1 LKILSVSIGGAVLGI
16 TSCWRLGL
24 ALAACVPLLSIGN
37 YFKVRSIKGFA
48 TATRKAYEKSG
59 VVAAEVIENARTVYA
74 LRLENKF
81 LDRFVAEILVPEK
94 IGEKDGHVSGAGYGY
109 GECVQ
114 LLVFAFG
121 FWYGSQNIKN
131 GYCDPEQMF
140 LAIMCIINTALVIG
154 DTLHIFPDFQRA
166 LVNFFFS
173 FFLFFLFFLT
183 FLNLILTIIINKKRK
198 EQWQFMN

>member
-1 LKILSVSIGGAVLGI
+1 MKIISVIVGGAVLGI
-16 TSCWRLGL
+16 VNCWRLGL
-24 ALAACVPLLSIGN
+24 ALLACVPLLSLGN

-94 IGEKDGHVSGAGYGY
+94 IGKKDGQVSGAGFGY

-114 LLVFAFG
+114 LFAFAFG
-121 FWYGSQNIKN
+121 FWYGSQNIEDGFCN
-131 GYCDPEQMF
+131 IEQMF
-140 LAIMCIINTALVIG
+140 IAIMCIINTALVIG
-154 DTLHIFPDFQRA
+154 DTLHIFPDFQQA
-166 LVNFFFS
+166 LVRIFFP
-173 FFLFFLFFLT
+173 FLFQYYM
-183 FLNLILTIIINKKRK
+183 IMIEK
-198 EQWQFMN
+198 